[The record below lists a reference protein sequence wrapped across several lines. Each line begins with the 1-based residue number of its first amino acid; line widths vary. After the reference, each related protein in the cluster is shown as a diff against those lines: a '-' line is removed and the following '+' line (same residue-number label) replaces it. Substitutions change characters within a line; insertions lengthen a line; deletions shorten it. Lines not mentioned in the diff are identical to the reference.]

1 MNVYGDVVDDRMKE
15 AHSKV
20 AALVFTST
28 APEKG
33 SSAQRSDDS
42 SNVGSAS
49 RLVLCSCCVAASK
62 PLKRWR
68 REWDSNL
75 LENVVSTT

>member
-1 MNVYGDVVDDRMKE
+1 MNVYGDVVDNRMKE

-33 SSAQRSDDS
+33 DPKSAKTWVLRR
-42 SNVGSAS
+42 V
-49 RLVLCSCCVAASK
+49 RLVLRSCCVAASN
-62 PLKRWR
+62 PLKIWR
-68 REWDSNL
+68 REWDSN
-75 LENVVSTT
+75 